1 MKLRDIIKLNYQQL
15 LFVILAFAI
24 MVVVSYLYAS
34 SIVRAQLFSNGE
46 AAIESAQIRIQAEL
60 NQAGV
65 FLKSTGFFVERMIQE
80 EKTKDAIEQTLKQLT
95 QWNRNNTQGTPVI
108 KGFGA
113 IYGLIQGS
121 FLLGNDWT
129 PPDAYDPVTRPWYT
143 GADDANGK
151 LFYSDPYIDIMS
163 GDSIVSVSEKIMNT
177 AGEFLG
183 IMVIDINISEML
195 GFIGE
200 LNLGG
205 EGYGII
211 LDNAYTIVLHGR
223 APQWQGRSFPSI
235 GSEYARLTQVLV
247 ENDTISGMEFTNRD
261 GVKSIVF
268 FRTLFN
274 NWHIGLV
281 TSSSSYYRAVYQMAI
296 LLSVLGMALVSILC
310 YFLLR
315 LYTEK
320 VIADEKNKSKSN
332 FLAKMSHEIRTP
344 MNAIVGM
351 AELILRE
358 PITHEVYDYA
368 MSIKQASANLLS
380 IINDILDFSKIES
393 GKMEISESPYLLSSV
408 INDIVT
414 IIQMRLTE
422 KPVVLLVSIDA
433 KLPNKLRGDEVRI
446 RQIILNVLNNAVK
459 YTEKGSITL
468 SITGEI
474 HDTEYVLLTI
484 RVEDTGMGIKK
495 ENFDQIFGDF
505 IQFDKEKNRKI
516 EGTGLGLAITKNLC
530 EALGGEISFT
540 SEYGKGST
548 FTILIPQIIEEPEQL
563 AVVEDPGEKQVLIYG
578 FNHPYVGSI
587 ISTLENLGVQTAL
600 VQIQSDFHDALKE
613 HTYPFIFVSQVLY
626 EGAKDILKRMNIPSK
641 LVVMIEYGADLNGI
655 DVCTLTMPA
664 HAISIAAVLNNETSN
679 QSTYRDPRE
688 SGVRFIAPTAR
699 ILLVDDIITNLKVAE
714 GLMAPYKMQVDNC
727 ESGAEAI
734 KLVQAKTYDI
744 VFMDH
749 MMPEMD
755 GIEATSII
763 RNLEGKTNYYK
774 ELPIIA
780 LTANAVSGVK
790 EMFLQNGMDDFLSKP
805 IEMSRLNSILQ
816 KWIPESKREKYQDHK
831 KEDFSMDQGD
841 MVPSTDTLDT
851 VVSKESQDCGL
862 PVIDGVA
869 VNRGIEMT
877 GGSLDTYMDILGIF
891 WTESMEKLG
900 QLNACL
906 AAGDMGLYTIYVH
919 AVKSTAATIGAEALS
934 EQAKAL
940 EVAGR
945 IEDRTY
951 IEQYHGPFLEDFTKL
966 LERINHALQAYA
978 SQQKSL
984 RDGMEGDTGDRRVL
998 QQELEELKAA
1008 LDMMDVG
1015 KADESVSRLQKG
1027 NWGEPVNR
1035 GIAEISRLILL
1046 SDYDEAIASIETL
1059 LSDERR

>member
-1 MKLRDIIKLNYQQL
+1 MKLRDILKLNYQQL

-24 MVVVSYLYAS
+24 MVGVSYLYAGG
-34 SIVRAQLFSNGE
+34 IVRAQLFSNGE
-46 AAIESAQIRIQAEL
+46 EAIESAQIRIQAEL

-65 FLKSTGFFVERMIQE
+65 FLKSTGFFVKRMIQE
-80 EKTKDAIEQTLKQLT
+80 GKTEDTIRQALEHLT
-95 QWNRNNTQGTPVI
+95 QWNDTRGAVI
-108 KGFGA
+108 KGFWG
-113 IYGLIQGS
+113 IYGLMQGV
-121 FLLGNDWT
+121 FLSGVDWI
-129 PPDAYDPVTRPWYT
+129 PPDTYDPATRPWYT
-143 GADDANGK
+143 GADAAKGN
-151 LFYSDPYIDIMS
+151 LFYSDPYIDTMT
-163 GDSIVSVSEKIMNT
+163 GDSIVSVSQKIMDS

-183 IMVIDINISEML
+183 ILAININISEML
-195 GFIGE
+195 GFIEE

-211 LDNAYTIVLHGR
+211 LDNTYKIVLHGR
-223 APQWQGRSFPSI
+223 SPQWRDRSFPSI
-235 GSEYARLTQVLV
+235 GAEYARLTRAIM
-247 ENDTISGMEFTNRD
+247 ENDTISGMEYTNLY

-268 FRTLFN
+268 FRKLFN

-281 TSSSSYYRAVYQMAI
+281 TSRSSYYRDVYQMAM
-296 LLSVLGMALVSILC
+296 LLSVLGTVLVSILC

-315 LYTEK
+315 LYTDK
-320 VIADEKNKSKSN
+320 IAADEKNKSKSN

-358 PITHEVYDYA
+358 PITREVCEHA
-368 MSIKQASANLLS
+368 MSIKQASANLVS

-414 IIQMRLTE
+414 IIRMRLME

-459 YTEKGSITL
+459 YTAKGSITL
-468 SITGEI
+468 SITGEV
-474 HDTEYVLLTI
+474 HNTEYVLLTI
-484 RVEDTGMGIKK
+484 RIKDTGIGIKK
-495 ENFDQIFGDF
+495 ENFGLIFGDF
-505 IQFDKEKNRKI
+505 IQFDKERNRNI

-530 EALGGEISFT
+530 QALGGEISFT

-548 FTILIPQIIEEPEQL
+548 FTIHVPQIIEEHEHL
-563 AVVEDPGEKQVLIYG
+563 AVVENPGEKQVLIYG
-578 FNHPYVGSI
+578 FNHPYVCSI
-587 ISTLENLGVQTAL
+587 INSLENLGVPAAL
-600 VQIQSDFHDALKE
+600 VQVQSDFHDALKE
-613 HTYPFIFVSQVLY
+613 RTYPFIFVSQILY
-626 EGAKDILKRMNIPSK
+626 EGAKHILERMGKPSK
-641 LVVMIEYGADLNGI
+641 LVMMIEYGAELNGI
-655 DVCTLTMPA
+655 DVCTLAMPA
-664 HAISIAAVLNNETSN
+664 HVISIAEVLNHQTSN
-679 QSTYRDPRE
+679 RSTYRDLRE
-688 SGVRFIAPTAR
+688 TGIRFIAPTAR

-714 GLMAPYKMQVDNC
+714 GLMAPYKMQVDSC
-727 ESGAEAI
+727 KSGAEAI
-734 KLVQAKTYDI
+734 ELVQTKTYDI

-755 GIEATSII
+755 GIEATGII
-763 RNLEGKTNYYK
+763 RNLEGRGTYYK

-805 IEMSRLNSILQ
+805 IEIFRLNSILQ
-816 KWIPESKREKYQDHK
+816 KWIPEAKREKYQNYK
-831 KEDFSMDQGD
+831 KEGFSMDK
-841 MVPSTDTLDT
+841 VDT
-851 VVSKESQDCGL
+851 VSSMDTSDTVGSEKYEELL

-869 VNRGIEMT
+869 VSRGIGMT

-891 WTESMEKLG
+891 WAESTEKVG

-906 AAGDMGLYTIYVH
+906 STGDMGLYTTYIH
-919 AVKSTAATIGAEALS
+919 AVKGTAATIGAEALS

-945 IEDRTY
+945 TEDAAY
-951 IEQYHGPFLEDFTKL
+951 IEQHHGPFLEDFTKL
-966 LERINHALQAYA
+966 LENINHALQAYT
-978 SQQKSL
+978 SQQESL
-984 RDGMEGDTGDRRVL
+984 KIEGVDAREAVGDRLVL

-1008 LDMMDVG
+1008 LNMMDVG
-1015 KADESVSRLQKG
+1015 KADEGVSRLQKE

-1035 GIAEISRLILL
+1035 GIAEIGRHILL

-1059 LSDERR
+1059 LSDESR